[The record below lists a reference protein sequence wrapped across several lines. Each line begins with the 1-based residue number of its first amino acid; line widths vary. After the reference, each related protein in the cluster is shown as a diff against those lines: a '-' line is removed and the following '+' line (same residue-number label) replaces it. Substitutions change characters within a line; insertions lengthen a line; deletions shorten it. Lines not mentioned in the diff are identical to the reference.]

1 MGSSHSFLQKRK
13 LRPRGG
19 AGITQ
24 SLRVPSTSQ
33 HQGTQNTMRNRQA
46 GVSTKDTDGTQV
58 WCLHRHI
65 THRDTQLLKMDSA
78 SKITL
83 NFLSVVLL
91 SFIKLAILYKDIRR
105 PKYVIQCFT
114 AQRVSIRAHL
124 RTKDFEKFWEI
135 LALLYC
141 FRNRRPKARAW
152 CGSRSFTDVTR
163 KARKLSK
170 SLFSGL
176 GLWSGALLEITTS
189 DYLLFR
195 LGFILTSL
203 WSFFWPS
210 LKIAPVS
217 RLGPALFSSSHCENL
232 SDPLFVP

>member
-1 MGSSHSFLQKRK
+1 MAFFGWSSETQHMLSDEIKDSQIWKSASKSWVQVTLFYRRGNSGPEEGRVIPKASGSPPPHSIRGPRTLWEIGRQK
-13 LRPRGG
+13 
-19 AGITQ
+19 
-24 SLRVPSTSQ
+24 SVPT
-33 HQGTQNTMRNRQA
+33 
-46 GVSTKDTDGTQV
+46 DTDDTQV

-65 THRDTQLLKMDSA
+65 THRDTQFFKMDSA

-91 SFIKLAILYKDIRR
+91 SFIKLAILYKYIRR

-176 GLWSGALLEITTS
+176 GLWSGALLEITAG
-189 DYLLFR
+189 DCLLFR
-195 LGFILTSL
+195 LGFILTIL
-203 WSFFWPS
+203 WSFS
-210 LKIAPVS
+210 
-217 RLGPALFSSSHCENL
+217 
-232 SDPLFVP
+232 